1 MLQMSGESFRR
12 LLVKVRKMRLVL
24 YSGMRALELM
34 LLPCLAGAFI
44 LGSPKCSANE
54 RQEMKYQGGQNLTF
68 TGFSQSRSAALVA
81 VAGGKAKWKKFGNN
95 SHHLHFAVLT

>member
-34 LLPCLAGAFI
+34 LLPGLARAFI
-44 LGSPKCSANE
+44 LGSTKCSANE
-54 RQEMKYQGGQNLTF
+54 RQEMKYQGGQNCIRGKYNFNAIDADELW
-68 TGFSQSRSAALVA
+68 QSKEVFIT
-81 VAGGKAKWKKFGNN
+81 KNN
-95 SHHLHFAVLT
+95 

>member
-34 LLPCLAGAFI
+34 LLPCLAGAYI

-54 RQEMKYQGGQNLTF
+54 RQEMKYQGEQNLTF

-81 VAGGKAKWKKFGNN
+81 VAGGKAKWKKFGAD
-95 SHHLHFAVLT
+95 SHHLYFAILT